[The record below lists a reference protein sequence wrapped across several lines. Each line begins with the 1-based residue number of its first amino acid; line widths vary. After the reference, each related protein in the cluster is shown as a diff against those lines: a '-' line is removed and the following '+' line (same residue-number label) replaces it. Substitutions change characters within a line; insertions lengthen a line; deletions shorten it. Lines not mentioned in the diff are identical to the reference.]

1 MLASAG
7 SRLRRAWSRAGS
19 VRART
24 TAGAALTVAV
34 ALVLGAVVVIA
45 LQQRALTE
53 NIDTSLEQRAD
64 DLAALLAAGS
74 LPSVLGTSG
83 QGRRDETLAQIL
95 DANGRVVAASANI
108 ASDPPITGG
117 FVPATGRE
125 FRTFDELPIDD
136 DPFRVLVQ
144 RIARAD
150 GAFTLYVATS
160 LDPVDE
166 STAALRRIFV
176 VGVPLMVSLVAGVTW
191 FFVGRALSPVEAM
204 RAESPGSRARTC
216 TATSEDLHRRV
227 PEPATDDEIHR
238 LARTMNA
245 MLERLEAAQRRQQRF
260 VADASHELRSP
271 LTNIRAQFEVDL
283 ARPGSS
289 QPLLTEQAVL
299 EETIRLERLVDDLM
313 HLARGDVAG
322 TIRSEPL
329 DLDDIV
335 FREIERVRA
344 SGGPA
349 IDSSLVSGAQLD
361 GDRDQLTRAVRN
373 LLENAVRYAESRVTV
388 ALAEHDGAGQL
399 TLSIEDDGPGIAREA
414 RERVFERFARLSES
428 RSRDGGGVGLGLT
441 ITSDIVSRHGGE
453 IFVDPAYEAGARFV
467 VRFPTGP
474 APAR

>member
-1 MLASAG
+1 MLASA
-7 SRLRRAWSRAGS
+7 SARLRRAWSRAGS

-74 LPSVLGTSG
+74 LPSVLGGSE
-83 QGRRDETLAQIL
+83 QGRSDETLAQIL
-95 DANGRVVAASANI
+95 DANGDVVAASANI
-108 ASDPPITGG
+108 AGDPPITEG

-136 DPFRVLVQ
+136 DPFRVLSQ
-144 RIARAD
+144 RLERAD
-150 GAFTLYVATS
+150 GAYTLYVATS

-204 RAESPGSRARTC
+204 RAEVAGI
-216 TATSEDLHRRV
+216 TSEDLHRRV
-227 PEPATDDEIHR
+227 PEPETDDEIHR
-238 LARTMNA
+238 LAHTMNG

-271 LTNIRAQFEVDL
+271 LTNIRAQLEVDL
-283 ARPGSS
+283 ARPDSS

-322 TIRSEPL
+322 TIRSEPV

-344 SGGPA
+344 QEGPA
-349 IDSSLVSGAQLD
+349 IDSSLISGAQLD

-373 LLENAVRYAESRVTV
+373 LLENAVRHAESRVTV

-399 TLSIEDDGPGIAREA
+399 TLSIEDDGPGIAAEA
-414 RERVFERFARLSES
+414 REHVFERFARLSDS
-428 RSRDGGGVGLGLT
+428 RSRAGGGVGLGLA
-441 ITSDIVSRHGGE
+441 ITRDIVSRHHGE

-467 VRFPTGP
+467 VRLPTGH
-474 APAR
+474 APARRG